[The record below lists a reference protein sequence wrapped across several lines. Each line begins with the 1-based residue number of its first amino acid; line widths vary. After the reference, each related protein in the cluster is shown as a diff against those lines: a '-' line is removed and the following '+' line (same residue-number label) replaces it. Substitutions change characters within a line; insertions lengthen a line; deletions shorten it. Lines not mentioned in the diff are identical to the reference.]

1 MMLPHRLRNDFP
13 LAVITLISGMA
24 VFVLGPFVIYRFA
37 TGAMV
42 HGALNLLVVLAILGA
57 MSYAWRTGN
66 CRWPGVF
73 LSIVSVASATV
84 TAMLP
89 GAVGLHWFYAALMAS
104 YLLMGVGEASVLII
118 AAVTALV
125 AHGGAFNSATQMWTF
140 VVATALVSLFAYVF
154 RWRADAQHRQLELLA
169 TLDPLTG
176 CSNRRAMDREL
187 LIAVNTNARTRAPF
201 GLAMLDLDHFKAV
214 NDRYGHEAGDQVLV
228 DLAELLRSHSR
239 QEDRLFRFGGEEF
252 VLLLPGVDEAS
263 LFTVC
268 DKLREVIAQSL
279 SHAEMKVTLSIGAA
293 ALRAGEDW
301 QSWLVRADK
310 ALYAAKEAG
319 RNRVCVAPPSA
330 DGPSSSTR

>member
-13 LAVITLISGMA
+13 LAVITLIGGMA

-37 TGAMV
+37 TGAML
-42 HGALNLLVVLAILGA
+42 HGALNLLVVLVILGA
-57 MSYAWRTGN
+57 VSYAWRSGN
-66 CRWPGVF
+66 CRWPGVL
-73 LSIVSVASATV
+73 LSIVSVASATA

-104 YLLMGVGEASVLII
+104 YLLMGVGEASVLIV
-118 AAVTALV
+118 AAVTVLV
-125 AHGGAFNSATQMWTF
+125 VHGGAFASLTQLWTF
-140 VVATALVSLFAYVF
+140 VVSTALVGLFAYVF
-154 RWRADAQHRQLELLA
+154 RWRADAQHQQLELLA

-187 LIAVNTNARTRAPF
+187 LIAVNTNARSRAPF
-201 GLAMLDLDHFKAV
+201 GLAMLDLDHFKDV
-214 NDRYGHEAGDQVLV
+214 NDRFGHEAGDQVLV
-228 DLAELLRSHSR
+228 DLAGLLRLHSR
-239 QEDRLFRFGGEEF
+239 HDDRLFRFGGEEF

-268 DKLREVIAQSL
+268 DKLRQLIAASL
-279 SHAEMKVTLSIGAA
+279 GHAGQRVTVSIGAA

-310 ALYAAKEAG
+310 ALYAAKQAG
-319 RNRVCVAPPSA
+319 RNRVCVAPPPA
-330 DGPSSSTR
+330 PCPPSPTR